1 MGSFSLDV
9 SAAPSQQSAQVK
21 HTIEHNAERIREL
34 HAQIHSTFKHRSE
47 SSEALAAWKQACAT
61 FRSRY
66 DALAFPGGLSAA
78 FDRLAAG
85 DMATA
90 ETAIAYL
97 EIHPYF
103 FRSQYNATKFTRAL
117 KKLELRSDLQGRF
130 DAVLAAAQK
139 RKRNSKAKI

>member
-1 MGSFSLDV
+1 M
-9 SAAPSQQSAQVK
+9 K
-21 HTIEHNAERIREL
+21 HTIQHNAERIRQL
-34 HAQIHSTFKHRSE
+34 HTQIHGTFKHRSE
-47 SSEALAAWKQACAT
+47 SPEALAAWKQACAA
-61 FRSRY
+61 FHSRY

-78 FDRLAAG
+78 FERLAAG

-117 KKLELRSDLQGRF
+117 KKLKLRSDLQRRF
-130 DAVLAAAQK
+130 DAILGATQK
-139 RKRNSKAKI
+139 RRRESTANI

>member
-1 MGSFSLDV
+1 MFSLDV
-9 SAAPSQQSAQVK
+9 SAAPHQSTAQVK
-21 HTIEHNAERIREL
+21 HTIQHNAERIREL
-34 HAQIHSTFKHRSE
+34 HAQIHSTFKHRSD
-47 SSEALAAWKQACAT
+47 SSEAMAAWNQACAV
-61 FRSRY
+61 FHSRY

-78 FDRLAAG
+78 FERLAAG

-117 KKLELRSDLQGRF
+117 KKLKLRSDLQRRF
-130 DAVLAAAQK
+130 DAVVAATQK
-139 RKRNSKAKI
+139 RRRESTAHI